1 MSATLPDLIL
11 RSAKRHC
18 PMICRSVPSSFNV
31 AATALLFAVFATVA
45 SPAAAQGRLAG
56 LPDFTELYDKQG
68 PAVVS
73 IDVTQKAKR
82 SRGLELSEDDPF
94 YEFFRR
100 FGQIPR
106 PRGAPEREF

>member
-1 MSATLPDLIL
+1 MMFRNFRAHFQACAL
-11 RSAKRHC
+11 
-18 PMICRSVPSSFNV
+18 
-31 AATALLFAVFATVA
+31 AALGAAFFTIAG
-45 SPAAAQGRLAG
+45 PAAAQARMTV

-73 IDVTQKAKR
+73 IDVTQRAR
-82 SRGLELSEDDPF
+82 RGRMPELSEDDPF

-106 PRGAPEREF
+106 PRARRSVSSSSSRWAPASSFRATDT